1 MKYGLAATVLAF
13 ALAGCGEAA
22 PPSEDDGAAAEEAAL
37 GTAPAGPAEDATAE
51 AAGAPEGA
59 EGRAILSGPVSS
71 LSLDVDPVM
80 VVMAPDGAEREA
92 FLELAPEA
100 AETLSATFEGVGSTV
115 AFDCALGGPFTG
127 DDGATYDTFTDCR
140 LAP

>member
-1 MKYGLAATVLAF
+1 MKHRLAAAVLAF

-22 PPSEDDGAAAEEAAL
+22 PAPEDDGTSGEEAAL
-37 GTAPAGPAEDATAE
+37 GTAPVGAGEE
-51 AAGAPEGA
+51 AAGEEAGA
-59 EGRAILSGPVSS
+59 RAVLSGPVSS
-71 LSLDVDPVM
+71 LSLDVEPVM

-92 FLELAPEA
+92 FLELTPEA

-115 AFDCALGGPFTG
+115 AFDCAPGGPFTG